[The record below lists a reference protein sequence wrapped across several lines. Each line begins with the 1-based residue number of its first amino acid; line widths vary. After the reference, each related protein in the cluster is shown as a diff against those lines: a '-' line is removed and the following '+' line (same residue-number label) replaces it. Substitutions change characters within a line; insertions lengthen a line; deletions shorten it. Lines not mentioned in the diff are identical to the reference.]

1 MVPEIELT
9 FLEPIGRR
17 AILVVRETGLLILQL
32 WATIWQLPRVL
43 PMVGGRSRWQQVV
56 QQMFAIGVS
65 ALPMVGMMSFCL
77 GFVLT
82 LEGAADLRRFGILK
96 FVIALVAASFTRE
109 LGALV
114 TGIAVSSRSAS
125 AIAAE
130 IGTMRV
136 TGQWD
141 ALLVKGISPIDF
153 VLAPKF
159 AGALITIPCL
169 AILSTVCGLF
179 AGYLFLSFAVGINA
193 RIYSGAVFETIL
205 LRDIWIMLIKSVVFA
220 TIIVQVSYFE
230 GVRASGGPEAIGK
243 AATFAALK
251 STFLVIVADLGA
263 AFFFYLMGWNAVG

>member
-1 MVPEIELT
+1 MAPEIAFT

-17 AILVVRETGLLILQL
+17 VILVVRETGLLILQL
-32 WATIWQLPRVL
+32 WATLRRLPRVL
-43 PMVGGRSRWQQVV
+43 PMVGGKSRWQQAV

-65 ALPMVGMMSFCL
+65 ALPIVGVMSFCL

-82 LEGAADLRRFGILK
+82 LESAADLGRFGILK

-153 VLAPKF
+153 ALAPKF

-179 AGYLFLSFAVGINA
+179 AGYLFLSLTVGINA

-205 LRDIWIMLIKSVVFA
+205 LRDVWIMLIKSAVFA
-220 TIIVQVSYFE
+220 TIIVQVGYFE
-230 GVRASGGPEAIGK
+230 GVRVSGGAEAVGQ
-243 AATFAALK
+243 AATFAGLK

-263 AFFFYLMGWNAVG
+263 AFFFYLMGWSSVG

>member
-1 MVPEIELT
+1 MAPEIELT
-9 FLEPIGRR
+9 FLEPIGQR

-65 ALPMVGMMSFCL
+65 ALPMVSMMSFCL

-141 ALLVKGISPIDF
+141 ALLAKGINPIDF

-179 AGYLFLSFAVGINA
+179 AGYLFLSFTVGINA

-205 LRDIWIMLIKSVVFA
+205 LRDVWIMLIKSVVFA

-263 AFFFYLMGWNAVG
+263 AFCFYLMGWNSAG

>member
-1 MVPEIELT
+1 MAPEIEFT

-17 AILVVRETGLLILQL
+17 VILVVRETGLLILQL
-32 WATIWQLPRVL
+32 WATIWRLPRVL
-43 PMVGGRSRWQQVV
+43 PIAGGRRRWQQAV

-65 ALPMVGMMSFCL
+65 ALPIVGMMSFCL

-82 LEGAADLRRFGILK
+82 LEGAADLGRFGILK

-125 AIAAE
+125 AIATE

-141 ALLVKGISPIDF
+141 ALLLKGISPIDF
-153 VLAPKF
+153 ALAPKLV
-159 AGALITIPCL
+159 GALITIPCL

-179 AGYLFLSFAVGINA
+179 AGYLFLSLTVGINA
-193 RIYSGAVFETIL
+193 RIYSGVVFEAIQ
-205 LRDIWIMLIKSVVFA
+205 LRDVWIMLIKSAVFA
-220 TIIVQVSYFE
+220 TIIVQVGYFE
-230 GVRASGGPEAIGK
+230 GVRVSGGPEAVGQ
-243 AATFAALK
+243 AATFAVLK

-263 AFFFYLMGWNAVG
+263 AFFFYLMGWSSVG

>member
-1 MVPEIELT
+1 MAPEIELT
-9 FLEPIGRR
+9 FLEPIGQR

-65 ALPMVGMMSFCL
+65 ALPMVSMMSFCL

-136 TGQWD
+136 TGQWE
-141 ALLVKGISPIDF
+141 ALLAKGISPIDF
-153 VLAPKF
+153 VLAPKL

-169 AILSTVCGLF
+169 AILSTLCGLF

-205 LRDIWIMLIKSVVFA
+205 LRDVWIMLIKSVVFA
-220 TIIVQVSYFE
+220 TIIIQVSYFE

-251 STFLVIVADLGA
+251 STFLVIVADLVA
-263 AFFFYLMGWNAVG
+263 AFFFYLMGWSATG

>member
-1 MVPEIELT
+1 MAPEIELT

-43 PMVGGRSRWQQVV
+43 PMVGGRRRWQQAV

-77 GFVLT
+77 GFVVT

-141 ALLVKGISPIDF
+141 ALLAKGINPIDF

-179 AGYLFLSFAVGINA
+179 AGYLFLSFSVGINA

-205 LRDIWIMLIKSVVFA
+205 LRDVWIMLIKSVVFA

-263 AFFFYLMGWNAVG
+263 AFCFYLMGWNSAG

>member
-1 MVPEIELT
+1 MAPEIELT

-17 AILVVRETGLLILQL
+17 AILMVRETGLLILQL

-43 PMVGGRSRWQQVV
+43 PMVGGRRRWQQAV

-141 ALLVKGISPIDF
+141 ALLAKGINPIDF

-179 AGYLFLSFAVGINA
+179 AGYLFLSFTVGINA
-193 RIYSGAVFETIL
+193 RIYSGAVFDTIL
-205 LRDIWIMLIKSVVFA
+205 LRDVWIMLIKSVVFA

-263 AFFFYLMGWNAVG
+263 AFCFYLMGWNSAG

>member
-1 MVPEIELT
+1 MASEIGFT

-17 AILVVRETGLLILQL
+17 VILAVRETGLLFLQL
-32 WATIWQLPRVL
+32 CATIRRLPRVL
-43 PMVGGRSRWQQVV
+43 PMVGGGRGWQQAV

-82 LEGAADLRRFGILK
+82 LEGAADLHRFGILK

-141 ALLVKGISPIDF
+141 ALLVKGLSPIDF
-153 VLAPKF
+153 SLAPKF

-169 AILSTVCGLF
+169 AILSTVSGLF
-179 AGYLFLSFAVGINA
+179 AGYLFLSLTVGINA

-205 LRDIWIMLIKSVVFA
+205 LRDVWIMLIKSVVFA
-220 TIIVQVSYFE
+220 TIIVQISYFE
-230 GVRASGGPEAIGK
+230 GVRVSGGPEAIGE

-251 STFLVIVADLGA
+251 STALVIVADLGA
-263 AFFFYLMGWNAVG
+263 AFFFYLMGWNAAG

>member
-1 MVPEIELT
+1 MAPEIELT

-17 AILVVRETGLLILQL
+17 AILVVRETGLLILQF

-43 PMVGGRSRWQQVV
+43 PMVGGRRRWQQAV

-77 GFVLT
+77 GFVVT

-141 ALLVKGISPIDF
+141 ALLAKGINPIDF

-179 AGYLFLSFAVGINA
+179 AGYLFLSFTVGINA

-205 LRDIWIMLIKSVVFA
+205 LRDVWIMLIKSVVFA

-263 AFFFYLMGWNAVG
+263 AFCFYLMGWNSAG

>member
-1 MVPEIELT
+1 MAPEIELT

-43 PMVGGRSRWQQVV
+43 PMVGGRRRWQQAV

-77 GFVLT
+77 GFVVT

-141 ALLVKGISPIDF
+141 ALLAKGINPIDF

-179 AGYLFLSFAVGINA
+179 AGYLFLSFTVGINA

-205 LRDIWIMLIKSVVFA
+205 LRDVWIMLIKSVVFA

-263 AFFFYLMGWNAVG
+263 AFCFYLMGWNSAG

>member
-1 MVPEIELT
+1 MAPEIEFT

-17 AILVVRETGLLILQL
+17 VILVVRETGLLILQL
-32 WATIWQLPRVL
+32 WATIRRLPRVL
-43 PMVGGRSRWQQVV
+43 PIVGGRRRWQQAV

-65 ALPMVGMMSFCL
+65 ALPMVGMMSLCL

-153 VLAPKF
+153 ALAPKF
-159 AGALITIPCL
+159 AAALITIPCL

-179 AGYLFLSFAVGINA
+179 AGYLFLSLTVGINA

-205 LRDIWIMLIKSVVFA
+205 LRDVWIMLIKSVVFA
-220 TIIVQVSYFE
+220 TIIVQVGYFE
-230 GVRASGGPEAIGK
+230 GVRVRGGPEAVGQ
-243 AATFAALK
+243 AATFAVLK
-251 STFLVIVADLGA
+251 STFLVIVADLNA
-263 AFFFYLMGWNAVG
+263 AFFFYLMGWNSVG

>member
-1 MVPEIELT
+1 MALEIERT

-17 AILVVRETGLLILQL
+17 VILVVRETGLLILQL
-32 WATIWQLPRVL
+32 WATIQRLPRVL
-43 PMVGGRSRWQQVV
+43 PMVGGGRGWQQAV

-65 ALPMVGMMSFCL
+65 ALPMVGTMSFCL

-153 VLAPKF
+153 ALVPKF

-169 AILSTVCGLF
+169 AILSTLCGLF
-179 AGYLFLSFAVGINA
+179 AGYLFLSLKIGINA

-205 LRDIWIMLIKSVVFA
+205 LRDVWIMLIKSVVFA
-220 TIIVQVSYFE
+220 TIIVQISYFE
-230 GVRASGGPEAIGK
+230 GVSVSGGPEAIGE

-251 STFLVIVADLGA
+251 STFLVIVADVVA
-263 AFFFYLMGWNAVG
+263 AFFFYLMGWNAAG

>member
-1 MVPEIELT
+1 MAPEIELT
-9 FLEPIGRR
+9 FLEPIGQR

-43 PMVGGRSRWQQVV
+43 PMVGGSSRWQQVV

-136 TGQWD
+136 TGQWE
-141 ALLVKGISPIDF
+141 ALLAKGISPIDF

-169 AILSTVCGLF
+169 AILSTLCGLF

-205 LRDIWIMLIKSVVFA
+205 LRDVWIMLIKSVVFA
-220 TIIVQVSYFE
+220 TIIIQVSYFE

-251 STFLVIVADLGA
+251 STFLVIVADLVA
-263 AFFFYLMGWNAVG
+263 AFFFYLMGWSATG

>member
-1 MVPEIELT
+1 MAPEIELT

-43 PMVGGRSRWQQVV
+43 PMVGGRRRWQQAV

-141 ALLVKGISPIDF
+141 ALLAKGINPIDF

-179 AGYLFLSFAVGINA
+179 AGYLFLSFTVGINA
-193 RIYSGAVFETIL
+193 RIYSGAVFDTIL
-205 LRDIWIMLIKSVVFA
+205 LRDVWIMLIKSVVFA

-263 AFFFYLMGWNAVG
+263 AFCFYLMGWNSAG